1 MIFDRLTRWKSIT
14 FPHLLTII
22 SYNILIISPPW
33 QYRIPF
39 HLYTA
44 RISAKREW
52 IDSNPEENHIKN
64 LQYEWF
70 NKKPRRCNN
79 CRPNE
84 TCASGLTVRRAY
96 RRAICPFK
104 GRLSGWIRPVTCKRW
119 YVAGVLNAKL
129 PSLSLSFYY
138 SLPSPPSPWW
148 NLITTICRRGSAATV
163 RKANRIST
171 GSSDQR
177 VDGKSITGGGLF
189 PLATC
194 KRRDSL
200 PPQSFLLLYT
210 GEYTLGYEP
219 WFCASVHSRRD
230 RRRSSPPRPI
240 YDSAR
245 SCESLGAA
253 FPFDQRSRSI
263 DIALVLLFYERICKN
278 TFPSFFFCSLN

>member
-1 MIFDRLTRWKSIT
+1 M
-14 FPHLLTII
+14 
-22 SYNILIISPPW
+22 
-33 QYRIPF
+33 Q
-39 HLYTA
+39 
-44 RISAKREW
+44 
-52 IDSNPEENHIKN
+52 
-64 LQYEWF
+64 
-70 NKKPRRCNN
+70 N
-79 CRPNE
+79 CP
-84 TCASGLTVRRAY
+84 L
-96 RRAICPFK
+96 
-104 GRLSGWIRPVTCKRW
+104 
-119 YVAGVLNAKL
+119 
-129 PSLSLSFYY
+129 SLSLSFYY

-219 WFCASVHSRRD
+219 WFCASVHTRRD

-263 DIALVLLFYERICKN
+263 DIALILFLLFYERICKN
-278 TFPSFFFCSLN
+278 TFPSFFFFVV